1 MSKEII
7 YEDEVFGKNTIL
19 YRSLEDIQ
27 KLYQEKEITDDD
39 VKDFLRDKINSDD
52 WFAKKCLVMLR
63 EEQLMGEK
71 LVKLFE
77 DSGLELS

>member
-1 MSKEII
+1 M
-7 YEDEVFGKNTIL
+7 
-19 YRSLEDIQ
+19 
-27 KLYQEKEITDDD
+27 
-39 VKDFLRDKINSDD
+39 KDFLRDKIKNDD
-52 WFAKKCLVMLR
+52 WFAKKGLVMLR